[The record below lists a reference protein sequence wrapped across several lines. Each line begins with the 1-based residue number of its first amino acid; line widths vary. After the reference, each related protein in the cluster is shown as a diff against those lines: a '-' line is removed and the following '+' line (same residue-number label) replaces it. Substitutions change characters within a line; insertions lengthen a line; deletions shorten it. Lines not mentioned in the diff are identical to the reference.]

1 MRCGWA
7 ALALAAVLLGPPLP
21 AAGAAEAS
29 AEYDGWLFR
38 VEPDAVLL
46 AADVPGVEAV
56 SAEHGLY
63 RAETQG
69 AALAFAGLEGTTWIE
84 PNYYVTLLDTPDDP
98 YYGQQWSLKAIGA
111 EAAWGMGLS
120 GAGVR
125 IGVVDS
131 GIYAE
136 HEDLAEADIL
146 PGHNYMS
153 ENGDTTDT
161 FGHGTFV
168 AGVIAATA
176 DNGLGVA
183 GLAPEAE
190 LVPLKCFEGRRST
203 VAAVTA
209 AIYGGVDDY
218 ACDILNLSF
227 GVTEDTNALR
237 DAVEHAQERDA
248 LLVAAVGN
256 AGTETL
262 YYPAAYEGVVG
273 VGSVGEMLEAAS
285 ATQHNESVLLAAP
298 GERVLGLGISGP
310 SDYITGSGTS
320 YAAPCVTAAA
330 ALLLEGKPELAAEE
344 LLHLFCDSAEDLG
357 MEGYD
362 TTFGHGLLSLPT
374 LLERAGNAPITLEQ
388 SGEQLFLKGLW
399 VEQATGRCLWVAFY
413 AGDKLLACREVT
425 AEWTEEGARLDT
437 VLAIPGGA
445 ERVKLL
451 ALGAGQ
457 APVAEPAELEL
468 EPSSG

>member
-29 AEYDGWLFR
+29 AEYDGWLFQ

-183 GLAPEAE
+183 G
-190 LVPLKCFEGRRST
+190 
-203 VAAVTA
+203 
-209 AIYGGVDDY
+209 
-218 ACDILNLSF
+218 
-227 GVTEDTNALR
+227 
-237 DAVEHAQERDA
+237 
-248 LLVAAVGN
+248 
-256 AGTETL
+256 
-262 YYPAAYEGVVG
+262 
-273 VGSVGEMLEAAS
+273 
-285 ATQHNESVLLAAP
+285 
-298 GERVLGLGISGP
+298 
-310 SDYITGSGTS
+310 
-320 YAAPCVTAAA
+320 
-330 ALLLEGKPELAAEE
+330 
-344 LLHLFCDSAEDLG
+344 
-357 MEGYD
+357 
-362 TTFGHGLLSLPT
+362 
-374 LLERAGNAPITLEQ
+374 
-388 SGEQLFLKGLW
+388 
-399 VEQATGRCLWVAFY
+399 
-413 AGDKLLACREVT
+413 
-425 AEWTEEGARLDT
+425 
-437 VLAIPGGA
+437 
-445 ERVKLL
+445 
-451 ALGAGQ
+451 
-457 APVAEPAELEL
+457 
-468 EPSSG
+468 